1 MSRLPG
7 VVSAIVSSVSDPATL
22 GRIQVQFDWMDG
34 APQSYWA
41 RVAAPMAGGKR
52 GAFFM
57 PELGDEVLV
66 SFDHGD
72 VSHPYIVG
80 FCWSNADQP
89 PFSAKQNQRGIT
101 SVLGHQLLFSDDAG
115 SSKIVLSTPNSGYA
129 LTLDATHGKI
139 TLATETGIGV
149 EIDDAQ
155 AGGPS
160 IALSLPTGNS
170 ITLDAT
176 GVTVMAPAGALNVL
190 ALSATI
196 TAPAV
201 TIDAAETTITGALT
215 VAGAVIANGVVS
227 PTYTE
232 GVGNFI

>member
-7 VVSAIVSSVSDPATL
+7 VVSGVVSSLDDPASL

-57 PELGDEVLV
+57 PELNDEVLV

-72 VSHPYIVG
+72 VSSAYVIG
-80 FCWSNADQP
+80 YCWSNADQP
-89 PFSAKQNQRGIT
+89 PFDANLKQRGIT
-101 SVLGHQLLFSDDAG
+101 TVLGHKLLFDDNQSGNA
-115 SSKIVLSTPNSGYA
+115 ITLSTPNGYA
-129 LTLDATHGKI
+129 LKLDEMNQKI
-139 TLATETGIGV
+139 SVGTQGGV
-149 EIDDAQ
+149 SIELDDAA

-160 IALSLPTGNS
+160 VTLTLPTGN
-170 ITLDAT
+170 TLVLDAT
-176 GVTVMAPAGALNVL
+176 GLTATIATGTLNVN

-196 TAPAV
+196 TAPSL
-201 TIDAAETTITGALT
+201 TLDAAMTTVTGVLN
-215 VAGAVIANGVVS
+215 VGGAVIAGAVVS

-232 GVGNFI
+232 GIGNFI

>member
-7 VVSAIVSSVSDPATL
+7 VVSGIVNSVDDPANL

-57 PELGDEVLV
+57 PELNDEVLV

-72 VSHPYIVG
+72 VSHPYVIG
-80 FCWSNADQP
+80 YCWSNPDQP
-89 PFSAKQNQRGIT
+89 PFSATQKKRGIMT
-101 SVLGHQLLFSDDAG
+101 VLGHQLLFNDDA
-115 SSKIVLSTPNSGYA
+115 SSSSITLSTPAGYT
-129 LTLDATHGKI
+129 LTLDETNKKI
-139 TLATETGIGV
+139 TVATAAGISTV
-149 EIDDAQ
+149 LDDT
-155 AGGPS
+155 GPS
-160 IALSLPTGNS
+160 ITLTLPTGNVV
-170 ITLDAT
+170 TLDAT
-176 GVTVMAPAGALNVL
+176 GLNVTIAAGQVNVT

-201 TIDAAETTITGALT
+201 TIDAAATTVTGVLT

-232 GVGNFI
+232 GIGNFI